1 MKNVLGDKL
10 SSLQRQV
17 LVGTL
22 LGDAHLR
29 ANKTKTKYQY
39 VVLQP
44 ESHKEYVY
52 HLYEIFKGFTKSV
65 PKRYVFED
73 KRFPGK
79 LYVRWSFYTNF
90 QSCFR
95 FYAHQFYME
104 QPQRGGGFKTRK
116 TVPKLIHRWL
126 TPRAIAYWYMDD
138 GGEKWKRKSLGVRFC
153 TDSFTLSEIDT
164 LTLVLK
170 DKYLLRNSIQK
181 KEKFLPKNQERRK
194 GYRIYVSSCSYPVL
208 KSLVYPFLISS
219 LRYKFPTKN
228 EKEQI

>member
-1 MKNVLGDKL
+1 MKNVLGDRL
-10 SSLQRQV
+10 SPLQRQV

-22 LGDAHLR
+22 LGDARLR

-44 ESHKEYVY
+44 ESHKEYVC
-52 HLYEIFKGFTKSV
+52 HLYEIFKGFTKTV
-65 PKRYVFED
+65 PRRQVFKD

-79 LYVRWSFYTNF
+79 LYARWGFYTTF

-138 GGEKWKRKSLGVRFC
+138 GAQKWEGESLGVRFC
-153 TDSFTLSEIDT
+153 TDSFTLPEIGT

-170 DKYLLRNSIQK
+170 NLYLLNISIQK
-181 KEKFLPKNQERRK
+181 KGKV
-194 GYRIYVSSCSYPVL
+194 YRICVSSHSYPVL
-208 KSLVYPFLISS
+208 KNLIFSFLISS
-219 LRYKFPTKN
+219 MRYKFPTKN